1 MGTAKKS
8 TADLQSMADSI
19 FRSGN
24 EDFISMTN
32 ILEAMDG
39 EFFISDWLR
48 SCNTGEFPAIRG
60 SAFNYGE
67 FAIIKRK
74 AGISSHKI
82 SSHDFHPGIFFKL
95 DMCFRPE
102 FKPVEFNVIRIEIE
116 VQA

>member
-67 FAIIKRK
+67 FAATKSAATIFIL
-74 AGISSHKI
+74 AFSSSLICASGRSLNLSNSTLLELK
-82 SSHDFHPGIFFKL
+82 
-95 DMCFRPE
+95 
-102 FKPVEFNVIRIEIE
+102 
-116 VQA
+116 

>member
-1 MGTAKKS
+1 
-8 TADLQSMADSI
+8 MADSI
-19 FRSGN
+19 VRSGN

-32 ILEAMDG
+32 ILEARDG
-39 EFFISDWLR
+39 EFFISDWLK
-48 SCNTGEFPAIRG
+48 SCNTGEFPIIRG

-74 AGISSHKI
+74 AGI

-102 FKPVEFNVIRIEIE
+102 FKPFEFNGIRIEIE